1 MCVTLEITRMRIRVY
16 SHDQARD
23 SANPCA
29 LLLLSSWYAQTGP
42 GLDVPS
48 LGSGAL
54 CEHMAK
60 PGGPVARGATY
71 RVVLLGELGVGKTSL
86 FRRIKDNTFDHQQP
100 ATSGIDSC
108 SKYINV
114 DGEEIVVSEEAASRV
129 LRACVRPSHCLHV
142 AGCTLSYQSMAAR
155 VYSSVC
161 PRRLVERGI

>member
-1 MCVTLEITRMRIRVY
+1 MTKHVIRLPR
-16 SHDQARD
+16 AF
-23 SANPCA
+23 
-29 LLLLSSWYAQTGP
+29 LLLSPGTTGP

-60 PGGPVARGATY
+60 PGGPLARGATY

-114 DGEEIVVSEEAASRV
+114 DGEEIVVSEEATSRV
-129 LRACVRPSHCLHV
+129 LRAWLLAALATVCL
-142 AGCTLSYQSMAAR
+142 
-155 VYSSVC
+155 
-161 PRRLVERGI
+161 